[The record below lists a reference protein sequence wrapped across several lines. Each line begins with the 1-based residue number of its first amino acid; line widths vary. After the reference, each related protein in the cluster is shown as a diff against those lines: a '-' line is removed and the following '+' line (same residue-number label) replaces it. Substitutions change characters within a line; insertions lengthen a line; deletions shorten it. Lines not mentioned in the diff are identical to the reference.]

1 MDSEGEGA
9 FPSSVLWIV
18 ALIAENGIRGIR
30 RNAERMELLKLYN
43 AILRRRWALIESV
56 VFFTIAA
63 AVAALALPKT
73 YQATAKVMVSSSDTT
88 SALLSGLGL
97 SELALGLSGASEDI
111 ANHIALATS
120 RPVLEE
126 VVWRLQL
133 RDSDGDLLVADKLL
147 IPGLDGELLSAPFV
161 EVKQQQGTDLIL
173 VTANADSAELAQ
185 LMADTLARVY
195 ISETQDRARSETTKA
210 GDFVKEHLVIVQ
222 QEFDKALADIADLQE
237 EQQIIDLESEVRSAV
252 ARLSELLMSAEENAA
267 RIREVRAQIGELRG
281 IQAEENIDLISPAT
295 VAANPDIRALRET
308 IMTLRLQ
315 REATLQDK
323 TERHPDVLRIDAQI
337 RASGEALALMMEEQH
352 TLDPSVLKL
361 RTELAGLLERGVE
374 INDAIARTTETF
386 SLYPDKMR
394 QLSQLTLAASAAEE
408 VYKALQAQSYE
419 IAIAEA
425 LSAAPLQLV
434 EHAALPERHAS
445 PKVLVWGVLGFAVGV
460 LFGLGLVAL
469 FEYVDDSVKTPD
481 DLQEIWP
488 IGLLGTIPRVKSGE
502 SSIAGLS
509 PTDPQVEIFRS
520 LRSSVAFTSVDRP
533 LRTLLVTSSL
543 PGEGKSTVLANL
555 GVSFAQH
562 GKKVLIIDCDL
573 RRPTQH
579 KRWPG
584 TSNRIGLS
592 QVLLGEVSLA
602 EAVQPT
608 SAPGLTLLTAGASPP
623 DPGRLVESDRLRRLL
638 TDPAATAGY
647 DVVLVDAPPAMV
659 VNDALILAK
668 SCDGLLMV
676 VESGGTSRRVLADA
690 RDRLVGQGVQPL
702 GLVLNKMDLGMAG
715 YAVYQRAYKS
725 YASASAAPPADPPA
739 PPTDGGEA

>member
-1 MDSEGEGA
+1 
-9 FPSSVLWIV
+9 
-18 ALIAENGIRGIR
+18 
-30 RNAERMELLKLYN
+30 MELLKLYN

-56 VFFTIAA
+56 VFFTVAA

-210 GDFVKEHLVIVQ
+210 GEFVQDRLVIVQ

-252 ARLSELLMSAEENAA
+252 ARLSELLMAAEENAA

-281 IQAEENIDLISPAT
+281 IQSEENIDLISPAT

-445 PKVLVWGVLGFAVGV
+445 PKVVVWGVLGLAVGV

-469 FEYVDDSVKTPD
+469 FEYVDDSLKTPD
-481 DLQEIWP
+481 DLREIWP
-488 IGLLGTIPRVKSGE
+488 LGLLGTIPRVKSGE

-520 LRSSVAFTSVDRP
+520 LRSSVAFTSIDRP

-584 TSNRIGLS
+584 TSNRVGLS
-592 QVLLGEVSLA
+592 QVLLGEVTLA
-602 EAVQPT
+602 DAVQPT
-608 SAPGLTLLTAGASPP
+608 SAPGLSLLTAGASPP
-623 DPGRLVESDRLRRLL
+623 DPGRLVESERLRRLL

-668 SCDGLLMV
+668 SCDGLMMV

-690 RDRLVGQGVQPL
+690 RDRLVGQGIEPL

-725 YASASAAPPADPPA
+725 YASAAASPPPADPPA
-739 PPTDGGEA
+739 PPAGGGEA